1 MSYWTGA
8 LIAVLF
14 LAFALG
20 SRKLSSSVVT
30 GPMLFAGFGFLIG
43 PQLLGWVNLEI
54 SNQVIHT
61 IAEVTLV
68 VVLFTDAA
76 STDFKLFRQSR
87 NLPLRM
93 LLIGMP
99 LTVGL
104 GMLAALGLFP
114 DWSLWEAALLA
125 AILTPTD
132 AALGQAVTENETIPD
147 RIRTAIV
154 SESGLNDGLALPL
167 VVLFAALAAGGSNDG
182 TAYWVESVGSQ
193 IILGPL
199 VGIAIGYCGGR
210 LVALADEHGWMSE
223 WAEGIAAMAV
233 ALAAFMLAEAVQG
246 NGFLAAFAGGLAFGK
261 GLGRKCRFLHQ
272 FQQTEAHMLVL
283 TTFTLVGAMLLPAA
297 MQHFTWNCLLF
308 SLFALTLMRMLPIT
322 LSLAGLQLGVHTVAF
337 IGWFGPRGLASV
349 LFLLIVMQGTDLARE
364 AELLA
369 AVALTVTLSI
379 ILHGITA
386 APWARI
392 YGRACGDGAQA
403 ATEPEL

>member
-1 MSYWTGA
+1 MSHWTGA
-8 LIAVLF
+8 LIALLF
-14 LAFALG
+14 LVFALA
-20 SRKLSSSVVT
+20 SRKLSGSILT

-43 PQLLGWVNLEI
+43 PQVLGWVNLEI
-54 SNQVIHT
+54 SNRVMHT

-99 LTVGL
+99 LAVGL
-104 GMLAALGLFP
+104 GTLAALGLFP
-114 DWSLWEAALLA
+114 GWSLWEAALLA

-132 AALGQAVTENETIPD
+132 AALGQAVTENETIPE
-147 RIRTAIV
+147 RIRTAIG

-182 TAYWVESVGSQ
+182 AGYWAEFVGSQ
-193 IILGPL
+193 LLLGPL
-199 VGIAIGYCGGR
+199 AGIAIGYAGGR
-210 LVALADEHGWMSE
+210 LVSVADEHGWMSD
-223 WAEGIAAMAV
+223 WAEGIAAMAI
-233 ALAAFMLAEAVQG
+233 ALGAFMLAEAVDG
-246 NGFLAAFAGGLAFGK
+246 NGFLAAFTGGLAFGK
-261 GLGRKCRFLHQ
+261 GLGRKCRFLHE
-272 FQQTEAHMLVL
+272 FEQTEAHMLVL
-283 TTFTLVGAMLLPAA
+283 ITFTLVGAMLLPAA

-308 SLFALTLMRMLPIT
+308 SIFALTAMRMLPIAI
-322 LSLAGLQLGVHTVAF
+322 SLVGLNLGVHTIAF

-349 LFLLIVMQGTDLARE
+349 LFLLIVMQSTDLLRE
-364 AELLA
+364 SEMLA

-379 ILHGITA
+379 ILHGISA

-392 YGRACGDGAQA
+392 YGRAVGDTVSGPS
-403 ATEPEL
+403 T